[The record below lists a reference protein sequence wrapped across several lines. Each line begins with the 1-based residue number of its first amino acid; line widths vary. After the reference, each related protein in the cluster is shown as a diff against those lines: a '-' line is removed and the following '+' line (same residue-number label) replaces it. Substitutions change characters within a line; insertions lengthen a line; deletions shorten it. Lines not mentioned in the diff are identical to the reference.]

1 MLSISRKAAVACL
14 FAALLAALFLVSGC
28 AGAEND
34 AASVAPPSVEPPT
47 MELVQP
53 LQGESVPAG
62 ELPVNVETTGLKFT
76 MASNTNVPGEG
87 HVHYTLNDRPF
98 IMSTTPD
105 AILED
110 VEPGEHTLIAEL
122 VQNDTQPFDPPVRL
136 EIVFTAE

>member
-1 MLSISRKAAVACL
+1 
-14 FAALLAALFLVSGC
+14 
-28 AGAEND
+28 
-34 AASVAPPSVEPPT
+34 

-53 LQGESVPAG
+53 LQGDIVPAG

-87 HVHYTLNDRPF
+87 HVHYTLDDRPF
-98 IMSTTPD
+98 IMSITPD

-122 VQNDTQPFDPPVRL
+122 VQNNTQPFDPPVRQ
-136 EIVFTAE
+136 EITFTAE